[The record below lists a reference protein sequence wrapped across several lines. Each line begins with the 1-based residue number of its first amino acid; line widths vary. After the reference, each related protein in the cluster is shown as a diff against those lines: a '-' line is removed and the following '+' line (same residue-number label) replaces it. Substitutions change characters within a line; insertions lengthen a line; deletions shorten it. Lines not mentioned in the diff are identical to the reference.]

1 MATRQTGVVF
11 TQSTTEPP
19 SPALGDEWFN
29 TSTNKLY
36 KFVFYNNSTQWI
48 ETPSFASVPTPTWTT
63 ATRPTNPRSG
73 LMGYNSDSRAI
84 EAYVGV
90 NWSAF
95 IQGSTPMVEYLV
107 IAGGGG
113 GGSNDAAG
121 GGAGGFRTATGLVVS
136 GGVPI
141 VVTVGAGGAGGVN
154 GATGVNGSDSI
165 FSSIISTGGGYGAT
179 DANNG
184 TNVLQSRSV
193 GGSGGSGGGGG
204 GGSDAT
210 TPTGGLG
217 IAGQGNNG
225 GAAGAAQATGYG
237 GGGGGGAG
245 AVGASTVSGG
255 SGNGGVGLTSDI
267 TITATSVSSVLIG
280 TGAKTFTVAAGLSYT
295 ANQPIKISNSVTNYM
310 LGTVTSYTTT
320 SLVVNIVSV
329 VGSGTF
335 ATWSIDYI
343 YAGGGGGG
351 SRTTPGTGG
360 AGGGGAGSASG
371 GGAVGTS
378 GTANTGGGG
387 GGAANDF
394 NNAGQTG
401 TGGTGGSGIVI
412 IRYSDTYPVAT
423 APNAAYTLSGGYRIY
438 KFTTSGLITF

>member
-1 MATRQTGVVF
+1 MATRLTGVVF

-29 TSTNKLY
+29 TTTSKLY

-90 NWSAF
+90 SWSAF
-95 IQGSTPMVEYLV
+95 IQGSTPTVEYLV
-107 IAGGGG
+107 VAGGGG
-113 GGSNDAAG
+113 GGANDAAG
-121 GGAGGFRTATGLVVS
+121 GGAGGFRTATGFAVS

-141 VVTVGAGGAGGVN
+141 SVTVGAGGAGGIN
-154 GATGVNGSDSI
+154 STTGVNGSASVFASI
-165 FSSIISTGGGYGAT
+165 VSTGGGYGGA
-179 DANNG
+179 DANN
-184 TNVLQSRSV
+184 QSTVDLARAP
-193 GGSGGSGGGGG
+193 GGNGGSGGGGG
-204 GGSDAT
+204 GGTNST
-210 TPTGGLG
+210 TPAGGTG

-225 GAAGAAQATGYG
+225 GAGGGNQATGYG

-280 TGAKTFTVAAGLSYT
+280 TGAKTFTVASGLSYT

-320 SLVVNIVSV
+320 SLVVNIDSV

-351 SRTTPGTGG
+351 SRTTRGTGG
-360 AGGGGAGSASG
+360 AGGGGAGSGTG
-371 GGAVGTS
+371 GSVTGIS

-387 GGAANDF
+387 GGAGNDH
-394 NNAGQTG
+394 NAGQTG

-423 APNAAYTLSGGYRIY
+423 AINAVYTLSGGYRIY
-438 KFTTSGLITF
+438 KFTTSGFITF